1 MGELINRMLI
11 LTGALM
17 LSLTQGRITM
27 SVIAFL
33 VGLILTVSGMK
44 TEDKRVRTAL
54 LILFAAGI
62 YLLPVFSCFLPLM
75 GYELALLQIRRGRS
89 PAAEWLLAAAAVW
102 PAVRQM
108 QDNPICLV
116 LCLLLMA
123 MAVRMAYMDQQGR
136 ELSQKL
142 MQTRDSD
149 TELNLALQDK
159 NRMLMESRENEVR
172 MATLQ
177 ERNRIARE
185 IHDHVGHMLT
195 RSILQMGAL
204 QTVHQEQPLHA
215 QLTEV
220 SVTLNQA
227 MNSIRESVHDLHD
240 ESVDIKLSIQD
251 ALQQLQ
257 GRCHVI
263 FEDEMSG
270 YIPKEVRYC
279 FIATVKEAVSNII
292 RHSDASQVH
301 VMLREHPVLYQLV
314 IEDNGKTGM
323 QAPLTEGQMSGMG
336 LQNMRDRVESLHGH
350 IRIDSEN
357 GFRIFISIPKQRAE
371 QEKMV

>member
-11 LTGALM
+11 LAGCLALAM
-17 LSLTQGRITM
+17 TQSSITM
-27 SVIAFL
+27 SVASVLI
-33 VGLILTVSGMK
+33 GLIFSAICMR
-44 TEDKRVRTAL
+44 TEDKRVKTAL
-54 LILFAAGI
+54 LILFVLCM
-62 YLLPVFSCFLPLM
+62 YLIPVLSLFLPLM
-75 GYELALLQIRRGRS
+75 GYELAQLQMDYERR
-89 PAAEWLLAAAAVW
+89 PAAQWLLMVIALW
-102 PAVRQM
+102 PAAGQLQGDGIR
-108 QDNPICLV
+108 LA
-116 LCLLLMA
+116 LCLLLA
-123 MAVRMAYMDQQGR
+123 AVAVRMAYMEQRGR
-136 ELSQKL
+136 TLSQKL
-142 MQTRDSD
+142 MQIRDSD

-240 ESVDIKLSIQD
+240 ESVDIRLSVQD

-257 GRCHVI
+257 GRCHVT
-263 FEDEMSG
+263 FEDELSED
-270 YIPKEVRYC
+270 IPKEVRYC

-301 VMLREHPVLYQLV
+301 VMMREHPALYQLV
-314 IEDNGKTGM
+314 IEDNGSQKDTPHPADSG
-323 QAPLTEGQMSGMG
+323 GMG
-336 LQNMRDRVESLHGH
+336 LQNMKDRVESLHGH
-350 IRIDSEN
+350 IRIDRKN
-357 GFRIFISIPKQRAE
+357 GFRIFISIPKKKTG
-371 QEKMV
+371 QEKQE